1 MIIVAPSTAELSAGS
16 SDAGSDARQTL
27 IVCSPTGSAGVA
39 SACVSVAPD
48 SVLVRRLFKDSEGTS
63 RYLIRDV
70 GPTGLEYAM
79 FVDSRDTTLPI
90 AKVGRKI
97 GRVSKTDMR
106 NIRL

>member
-1 MIIVAPSTAELSAGS
+1 MKYRPYKTPENRLLAGDVRRCAIYSGELTESFYAIV
-16 SDAGSDARQTL
+16 
-27 IVCSPTGSAGVA
+27 I
-39 SACVSVAPD
+39 SVAPD

-70 GPTGLEYAM
+70 DSTGLEYAM

-97 GRVSKTDMR
+97 GRISKTDMR

>member
-1 MIIVAPSTAELSAGS
+1 MKYRPYKTPVDRLLAGDIRRCTIYGGELTESFYAIV
-16 SDAGSDARQTL
+16 
-27 IVCSPTGSAGVA
+27 I
-39 SACVSVAPD
+39 SVAPD
-48 SVLVRRLFKDSEGTS
+48 SVLVRRLFKDNGGTT

-79 FVDSRDTTLPI
+79 FVDSRDTRLPV

-97 GRVSKTDMR
+97 GKVSKTDMR